1 LGVEQTHPE
10 VRMRGYLR
18 RVGEL
23 APVLTCVA
31 LIAFFSLVGK
41 TFLTQD
47 NILNILQQNSAL
59 AIMAV
64 GITFVLLCAEID
76 LSIAFMATL
85 SGVLAA
91 FLYVFLGKV
100 SPGLPE
106 VLRQGIPILA
116 ALAVTGLLGWV
127 SGFCT
132 AWLGLPSFMVTLAMM
147 LITKGLALRITKGA
161 PIFDI
166 PSLLKEAGT
175 GSLTLLTVKVPYI
188 FLLATVFLLAG
199 FLVLRYTRFGRYV
212 YMSGGNRQAA
222 ELAGINVRMVTSACL
237 CICGLTAGISGIVL
251 IGRMGSAQAE
261 GLDGMLID
269 CISAVVLGG
278 TSLFGGRG
286 GIANTVVGLLTLG
299 VLHNG
304 LNHIDINIYMKEFIS
319 GVILLGALVLNVA
332 MSKMKSTN

>member
-1 LGVEQTHPE
+1 
-10 VRMRGYLR
+10 MRGHLR
-18 RVGEL
+18 RIGEL
-23 APVLTCVA
+23 APVLTCLA
-31 LIAFFSLVGK
+31 LIVFFSCVGGK

-47 NILNILQQNSAL
+47 NVLNILQQNSAL

-91 FLYVFLGKV
+91 SVYESLGN
-100 SPGLPE
+100 SPE
-106 VLRQGIPILA
+106 VLRQGISILA
-116 ALAVTGLLGWV
+116 ALAVSGLLGRV

-132 AWLGLPSFMVTLAMM
+132 SWLGLPSFMVTLAMM
-147 LITKGLALRITKGA
+147 LITKGLALRITKGS
-161 PIFDI
+161 PIFNI
-166 PSLLKEAGT
+166 PSLLKEVGT
-175 GSLTLLTVKVPYI
+175 GSLTILTMKIPYI
-188 FLLATVFLLAG
+188 FLLAVVCLLAG
-199 FLVLRYTRFGRYV
+199 FFVLRYTRFGRYV
-212 YMSGGNRQAA
+212 YMAGGNRQAA
-222 ELAGINVRMVTSACL
+222 ELAGVNVGMVTSVCL
-237 CICGLTAGISGIVL
+237 CICGLTAGLSGIVL

-261 GLDGMLID
+261 GLDAMLID

-304 LNHIDINIYMKEFIS
+304 LNHIDINIYMKELIS
-319 GVILLGALVLNVA
+319 GVILLGALILNVA
-332 MSKMKSTN
+332 MARMKSAD

>member
-1 LGVEQTHPE
+1 
-10 VRMRGYLR
+10 
-18 RVGEL
+18 
-23 APVLTCVA
+23 
-31 LIAFFSLVGK
+31 
-41 TFLTQD
+41 
-47 NILNILQQNSAL
+47 
-59 AIMAV
+59 
-64 GITFVLLCAEID
+64 
-76 LSIAFMATL
+76 
-85 SGVLAA
+85 VLAA

-127 SGFCT
+127 NGFCT